1 MRFTIT
7 CCMLLLFFLMAVT
20 SQSAAQETEKRWVLG
35 GHAGVNLWTTE
46 LDNVVA
52 GDGLEVMLR
61 YGVARW
67 FSFGLQ
73 FGYEEL
79 KANNKP
85 NNIPGLAADYLKLHS
100 FPASFVG
107 TIHILPGSRVAPFI
121 YIGAGG
127 IAYQRKD
134 GLGNFVGGRGLK
146 FSYHIPAGVG
156 IETFLFSNV
165 SFIVEGGV
173 RLMDDRTDTFDKGQ
187 MDLYLN
193 AKGGL
198 NWYFGRKKPCD
209 GIDDYSEDPDK
220 DGLSMD
226 EEEKLGTDPCNPD
239 TDNDGLS
246 DGDEV
251 FKYKTDP
258 KRSDSDGDEL
268 SDWQEIFTHDTEP
281 TLPDSDGDGLSDG
294 DEVLRHKTNP
304 SKVDTDGD
312 GLTDGDE
319 VLKHKTDPLTADTDG
334 DGLSDGDEV
343 LKHSTDPLKADTDE
357 DGCSD
362 GDEVMKYK
370 TNPLKKDCA
379 SFAVPEPDTTTIEF
393 DRRFVVANFSIGK
406 SLLPDTSALVTALT
420 ILKLYSNISVMI
432 TGHADTTGTD
442 RINDKLSLDRAEV
455 VKTWLARR
463 GIERSRMS
471 TQGKGSREPV
481 ASNSTAD
488 GRARNR
494 RVEIYKK

>member
-1 MRFTIT
+1 MRKDILSCFLILF
-7 CCMLLLFFLMAVT
+7 MLSAVS
-20 SQSAAQETEKRWVLG
+20 SQAQETSNRWVFG
-35 GHAGVNLWTTE
+35 AHAGVNLWLTE

-61 YGVARW
+61 YGVAPW

-73 FGYEEL
+73 AGYEEL

-85 NNIPGLAADYLKLHS
+85 NNVPGLTADYLKLHS

-107 TIHILPGSRVAPFI
+107 TIHLFPGSRVAPFI
-121 YIGAGG
+121 YAGIGG

-165 SFIVEGGV
+165 ALMVEGGV
-173 RLMDDRTDTFDKGQ
+173 RLMDDKTDTFSKNSFDY
-187 MDLYLN
+187 YLN

-198 NWYFGRKKPCD
+198 NWYFSRKKPCD
-209 GIDDYSEDPDK
+209 GIDDYSDDPDK
-220 DGLSMD
+220 DGLTTD
-226 EEEKLGTDPCNPD
+226 EERKLGTDPCNPD

-258 KRSDSDGDEL
+258 MRSDSDGDGL
-268 SDWQEIFTHDTEP
+268 YDFDEIFKYKTDPMIPDT
-281 TLPDSDGDGLSDG
+281 DGDGLSDG
-294 DEVLRHKTNP
+294 DEVLRY
-304 SKVDTDGD
+304 
-312 GLTDGDE
+312 
-319 VLKHKTDPLTADTDG
+319 KTDPLKADTDG

-343 LKHSTDPLKADTDE
+343 LKYKTDPLKADTDGDGLSDGDE
-357 DGCSD
+357 VLRYKTDPLKADTDGDGCSD
-362 GDEVMKYK
+362 GDEVLKYG
-370 TNPLKKDCA
+370 TDPLKKDCGA
-379 SFAVPEPDTTTIEF
+379 FAVPEPDLTTIEF
-393 DRRFVVANFSIGK
+393 DRRFVVANFGVGR
-406 SLLPDTSALVTALT
+406 SLLPDTSSLFTALT
-420 ILKLYSNISVMI
+420 ILRQNPEVKVMI

-463 GIERSRMS
+463 GIDRSRMT

-481 ASNSTAD
+481 ATNSTVE
-488 GRARNR
+488 GRAKNR
-494 RVEIYKK
+494 RVEIYKNN